1 MAGVG
6 GAPTARVAFGPA
18 AAVLAEASLAGAG
31 REGVRDDGWTVMSI
45 PAADPETLAPI
56 VLGYGPEAEAL
67 EPETLRTEVV
77 RRLTEALDG

>member
-1 MAGVG
+1 MD

-18 AAVLAEASLAGAG
+18 AAVLAEASLARRTSRGA
-31 REGVRDDGWTVMSI
+31 VRDDGWTVLSI

-67 EPETLRTEVV
+67 EPPTLRAEVV
-77 RRLTEALDG
+77 RRLTEAVIDG